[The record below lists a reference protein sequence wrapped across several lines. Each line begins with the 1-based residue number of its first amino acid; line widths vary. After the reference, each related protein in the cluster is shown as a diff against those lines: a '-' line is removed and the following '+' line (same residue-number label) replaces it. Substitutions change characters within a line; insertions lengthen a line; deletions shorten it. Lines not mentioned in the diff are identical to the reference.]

1 MLAASEA
8 AYKTIFYTKLV
19 HSGYANVFSSQRPRS
34 AGEGVGKR
42 MVGASHIAAASVA
55 RSNYVLLA
63 E

>member
-1 MLAASEA
+1 MLAASET
-8 AYKTIFYTKLV
+8 AYKTIFYTKLA
-19 HSGYANVFSSQRPRS
+19 HFGYASVSSSRHPRS